1 MEDFMDEKKEHKKW
15 VIQCIFLI
23 AVLIFILQRFSLIM
37 GVLKSIWG
45 FSFPLILGGIIAYIL
60 NLLMS
65 KLEKIYFPNSDKKVV
80 KKSRRVVCMT
90 LSIFIVVGILVLVI
104 QLVVPELVKTFQ
116 LIADM
121 APDYFNK
128 LGIWILGYLET
139 FPDLEQMIQNAL
151 DNLAINWEELA
162 RNLFNYATNGV
173 SGILNSTLSFVV
185 LLVGGVVNFFI
196 ALIFALYILISKE
209 KLLIQIKKICKAYLS
224 DKVRNRI
231 EDICYIANS
240 TFSSFIIGQITEA
253 VILGGLCAIGMMI
266 LKLPYA
272 GMTGAFIGVTAL
284 IPIVGAYLGAGVGAF
299 MILTK
304 DPMQVIIFLIFIVI
318 LQQVEGNLI
327 YPKVVG
333 SSIGLPGLWVLA
345 AVTIGGGIGGIMGML
360 WSVPIAATAYKLVR
374 KDVNQRV
381 ERKKQKELALKEEQ
395 RKKEQQKEEKRERKK

>member
-1 MEDFMDEKKEHKKW
+1 M
-15 VIQCIFLI
+15 
-23 AVLIFILQRFSLIM
+23 
-37 GVLKSIWG
+37 
-45 FSFPLILGGIIAYIL
+45 
-60 NLLMS
+60 
-65 KLEKIYFPNSDKKVV
+65 
-80 KKSRRVVCMT
+80 
-90 LSIFIVVGILVLVI
+90 
-104 QLVVPELVKTFQ
+104 
-116 LIADM
+116 
-121 APDYFNK
+121 
-128 LGIWILGYLET
+128 
-139 FPDLEQMIQNAL
+139 
-151 DNLAINWEELA
+151 
-162 RNLFNYATNGV
+162 
-173 SGILNSTLSFVV
+173 
-185 LLVGGVVNFFI
+185 GGVVNFFI

>member
-45 FSFPLILGGIIAYIL
+45 FSFPLILGGIMAYIL

-104 QLVVPELVKTFQ
+104 QLVVP
-116 LIADM
+116 
-121 APDYFNK
+121 
-128 LGIWILGYLET
+128 
-139 FPDLEQMIQNAL
+139 
-151 DNLAINWEELA
+151 ELA